1 MRKTSQKFLQSNL
14 LCRVALVAILLA
26 FQAMLGIGAGVL
38 YAQKV
43 TGTVISGSDN
53 EPLIGASVMVQG
65 TKVGSVTDLDG
76 NFTIDAKNGQTLEV
90 SYLGF
95 ITQKVK
101 VTGSVINVTLNED
114 KHSLD
119 EVVVVGY
126 GVQKKKLVTGA
137 TVQLKGDDIAKL
149 NTTNPL
155 SAMQGQTPGVNI
167 VSTSGQPGAAMSVT
181 IRGLGTVGNSQ
192 PLYLIDGVGGDIT
205 TLNPADIESIDVL
218 KDAASA
224 AIYGAQAANG
234 VVLVTTKSGR
244 EGSCKITYDGYV
256 GWQTLGRKFEML
268 NSNQYMQI
276 MDEALLN
283 SYNMSPIDWTSL
295 SAIRDANGNVYN
307 TDWIDQ
313 AVDNGALTT
322 SHSLAFTGGSKT
334 STYSI
339 SGGYTGQDGLIG
351 GSDVSYYKRYNLRV
365 NSEHKMWNGLVTI
378 GEHVGFV
385 YKDSRGMGTGN
396 IYNNNLRSAFSTSPL
411 VPVYDAD
418 GNYYSTV
425 DSDWNKNDGNP
436 YGTMMM
442 NRYNQSKNTSVDA
455 NVYVQIEP
463 IKNLKFKTVF
473 GLNYGGSN
481 YRSFTPI
488 YKFTP
493 QSGNGI
499 TKVNQSNGNGTSLV
513 WTNTLTYDFDI
524 KEHHI
529 SALLGSETTKY
540 DGESTGSYGVNL
552 TAGFDDWEHAYVE
565 NTERGHADRKVSGG
579 PYDATRGQSFFARLG
594 WSWKDRYMVNATMR
608 ADGSSKFAKGHRWGY
623 FPSVSAGWT
632 LTEEDFMKSAASWL
646 DFLKLRLSWGQVGN
660 ANINCYQYLAP
671 VTTSNTNY
679 NFGAT
684 GGTDAWVMGAYTE
697 RLANEKVKWETS
709 EQYNVGLDA
718 RFLRQRL
725 SLTLDGY
732 IKSTKDWLVPAP
744 ILATAGTGGP
754 VINGGDVKNKGIEV
768 GLSWNDQIG
777 KDLVYS
783 VGANFA
789 YNHNEV
795 GNIPTLDGIIHGA
808 TNQIYQN
815 AEEFYRAEN
824 GHAIG
829 YFWGY
834 KTAGLFQNQKE
845 INDWIAAGNGIY
857 QADVKPGDV
866 KYVDVNHDGVIN
878 ASDKVDLGNGLP
890 KYTFGF
896 NFSLAWKGF
905 DLSAN
910 FTGAAGFQIAQS
922 YRDPS
927 SSQANYSRR
936 ILKRWTGEG
945 TSNEIPRVTYGDVG
959 NWLFSDLYLQDGDYI
974 RLQNLTMGYDFKK
987 LISWKGLSKMRLY
1000 FQVQN
1005 LFTLTKYD
1013 GMDPEIGSF
1022 NGTDGNS
1029 SDSWVSGVDMGYYP
1043 HPRTFIV
1050 GLNLAF

>member
-1 MRKTSQKFLQSNL
+1 MRKTSQHFSQSPV
-14 LCRVALVAILLA
+14 LCKVALVAIMLA
-26 FQAMLGIGAGVL
+26 FQALLGIGAGVL
-38 YAQKV
+38 NAQTVK
-43 TGTVISGSDN
+43 GSVISGSDN

-65 TKVGSVTDLDG
+65 TKTGSVTDLDG
-76 NFTIDAKNGQTLEV
+76 NFTIEAKNGQTLEV

-101 VTGSVINVTLNED
+101 VNGSVVQVTLQED

-234 VVLVTTKSGR
+234 VVLVTTKSGK
-244 EGSCKITYDGYV
+244 EGSSKITYDGYV

-283 SYNMSPIDWTSL
+283 SNNMSPIDWTSL

-442 NRYNQSKNTSVDA
+442 NRYNQSKSTSVDA

-463 IKNLKFKTVF
+463 IKNLKFKTIF

-513 WTNTLTYDFDI
+513 WTNTLTYDFNI

-565 NTERGHADRKVSGG
+565 NTEKGHADRKVSGG

-632 LTEEDFMKSAASWL
+632 LTEEDFMKSSASWL

-732 IKSTKDWLVPAP
+732 IKSTKDWLVQAP
-744 ILATAGTGGP
+744 IRATAGTGGP

-768 GLSWNDQIG
+768 GLSWNDNIG
-777 KDLVYS
+777 RDFTYS

-795 GNIPTLDGIIHGA
+795 GNIPTLDGIIHGKD
-808 TNQIYQN
+808 NQIYQN

-945 TSNEIPRVTYGDVG
+945 TSNEIPRVTYEDVG

-1043 HPRTFIV
+1043 HPRSFIV